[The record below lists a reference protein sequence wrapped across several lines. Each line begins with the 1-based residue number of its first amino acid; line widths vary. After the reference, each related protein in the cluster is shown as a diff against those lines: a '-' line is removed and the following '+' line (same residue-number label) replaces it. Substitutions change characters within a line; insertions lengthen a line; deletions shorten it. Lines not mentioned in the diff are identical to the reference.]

1 MKILK
6 FYTPTCM
13 PCKVIGK
20 MLEQLENV
28 DIEEVNATEEL
39 DKVDEYNV
47 CSTPTLVFLDDS
59 GKEVART
66 LGMTT
71 LSNIKALLER

>member
-1 MKILK
+1 
-6 FYTPTCM
+6 M
-13 PCKVIGK
+13 PCKMLGK

-28 DIEEVNATEEL
+28 DIEEINAVEEL

-47 CSTPTLVFLDDS
+47 CSTPTLIFLDDS

-71 LSNIKALLER
+71 LSNIKAILKK